1 MKKRYIYGTVIID
14 METKKIVDLLD
25 SRDLDD
31 VVEWLKTYPNLEI
44 VSRDGSLTYA
54 AAIRKAHPHAVQ
66 ISDRFHLLKN
76 FTDYCKSYI
85 TKTLNFKIKIKHI
98 LSGDEEKQTSIST
111 DNKKSV
117 RIKEAQRLNLQ
128 GLSEREISLQ
138 LKMDIRTVKKYIAST
153 SDILSKDTSQKNMS
167 KQLVRKI

>member
-1 MKKRYIYGTVIID
+1 MVD
-14 METKKIVDLLD
+14 LETKRIVDLLD

-66 ISDRFHLLKN
+66 VSDRFHLLKN
-76 FTDYCKSYI
+76 LTDYCKSYI
-85 TKTLNFKIKIKHI
+85 TKTLNFKIKIKQV
-98 LSGDEEKQTSIST
+98 LSGDVDKHNSIST

-117 RIKEAQRLNLQ
+117 RIKEAQRLNL
-128 GLSEREISLQ
+128 
-138 LKMDIRTVKKYIAST
+138 
-153 SDILSKDTSQKNMS
+153 
-167 KQLVRKI
+167 